1 MIDLLLGHTEL
12 KIHISHKP
20 LILSMFTTSS
30 ATGLSIILM
39 AQQRQEFIPMILVTL
54 LRLLIHRCLII
65 RLLLLFL
72 AINLKII
79 WGLLWCQ
86 LIPMIVLRAIFH
98 QHLLIL
104 VKIQRSPI
112 PQISKKVVSATLM
125 IRLEKL

>member
-1 MIDLLLGHTEL
+1 MIMIHTEL

-30 ATGLSIILM
+30 ATGLSLILM

-72 AINLKII
+72 AIYLKII

-98 QHLLIL
+98 QHLLIM
-104 VKIQRSPI
+104 VQIQRSPI
-112 PQISKKVVSATLM
+112 QQISKKVVLATLM
-125 IRLEKL
+125 IRPEKL